1 MSDTIRVGSVGP
13 ARLGSSLDGGEAA
26 MRERRRSGL
35 ALIELVSA
43 SAILML
49 LVAFQFPALMRSR
62 EAARRS
68 QCVNNL
74 KQIGLAT
81 HNYVDVFGAY
91 PMSAVVGSGHGNGQG
106 CFTQI
111 LPYLEQVAVYNAYNF
126 SLENSHLAN
135 TTAMRVKM
143 NVFLCPSN
151 TKFANTKSSEIRNQ
165 HDKAYRAGLE
175 FAAGHYGAN
184 WGGVRA
190 ASGAEAAKAY
200 PGSHLGV
207 ILTVVDPDA
216 KVPTQN
222 IKLKDITDGTSN
234 TLAYAEK
241 LDSFG
246 WGVGGWGGTEFYVNT
261 SVNYEGKDAKLKRV
275 FTGSLH
281 PGGINV
287 GLADG
292 AVMFLRND
300 FDRKMWYGTTTR
312 NRGEFIK
319 FD

>member
-1 MSDTIRVGSVGP
+1 
-13 ARLGSSLDGGEAA
+13 

-49 LVAFQFPALMRSR
+49 LVAFQLPALIRSR

-68 QCVNNL
+68 QCTNNL
-74 KQIGLAT
+74 KMLGLAT
-81 HNYVDVFGAY
+81 HNYLSAMDAF
-91 PMSAVVGSGHGNGQG
+91 PMSAVIGPGHGNGQG
-106 CFTQI
+106 CFTLL
-111 LPYLEQVAVYNAYNF
+111 LPFLEQTAVYNAYNF
-126 SLENSHLAN
+126 DLENSHLAN
-135 TTAMRVKM
+135 TTAMQVKLNM
-143 NVFLCPSN
+143 FLCPSN
-151 TKFANTKSSEIRNQ
+151 PKMANTKSSAIRNQ
-165 HDKAYRAGLE
+165 HDKAYPAGLE

-216 KVPTQN
+216 KVPTKN
-222 IKLKDITDGTSN
+222 ITLKDVTDGTSN
-234 TLAYAEK
+234 TFAYAEK

-246 WGVGGWGGTEFYVNT
+246 WGVGGWGGTEFDVNT

-287 GLADG
+287 GIADG
-292 AVMFLRND
+292 SVLFLRNE
-300 FDRKMWYGTTTR
+300 FDRKMWYGATTR
-312 NRGEFIK
+312 NRGEVIK
-319 FD
+319 FN